1 MTIVWRLKKNSDG
14 MEEDHFKIDT
24 FYFKANEED
33 HFPQAMCWYGIV
45 VAVTIIQQSLVALIE
60 RVMVMYEMLV
70 LLNFV

>member
-1 MTIVWRLKKNSDG
+1 

-45 VAVTIIQQSLVALIE
+45 VAVTINPTISCCVNIKSNGD
-60 RVMVMYEMLV
+60 V
-70 LLNFV
+70 